1 MKTISVKEVKY
12 IEEYKLEIIF
22 TDDKKKVLDFKQFFN
37 THSNPQYDKYKK
49 TENFKKFKIE
59 NGNVTWGKDWDMIFP
74 VYNLYQGK
82 VN

>member
-1 MKTISVKEVKY
+1 MKTISVNEVKY

-22 TDDKKKVLDFKQFFN
+22 TDDKKKVVDFKQLFN
-37 THSNPQYDKYKK
+37 THSHPQYDKYKK
-49 TENFKKFKIE
+49 TENFKRFKIE